1 MRKSRAEERDHM
13 PPHRLAFY
21 QPGHFHA
28 ALTLRHANPRV
39 ANDIH
44 IYADTGPERDAF
56 TDLVEQFNGRAEQPT
71 SWRLHLHEG
80 PDLPDRLIADG
91 HANAVLLAGHN
102 HSKLETI
109 AHFTQAGLH
118 VLADKPWLTDRRQL
132 PFLEQVTTGPTF
144 AMDIMTTRYSI
155 MARLCRQVVATPAL
169 FGGFDMDAD
178 PAIDI
183 GSVHHLYKMVNGRPL
198 RRPPWYYDIGIQG
211 DGMVDVQ
218 AHMVEQAQWWV
229 LGDILGD
236 YDRDV
241 VLDAARRWTTPVP
254 PDLFQDSTGLSVYP
268 ASIRQWVRDGV
279 LHYACNGDIRYRLR
293 GIRVRQT
300 TEWRAREPEGGGD
313 LHSVTLRGRRVNV
326 IVRQGPDTGY
336 RAELHLRPVADVAIE
351 PALRDAIRQWQEAF
365 PGLSVA
371 PSDLGFR
378 FVISPGLDH
387 GHESH
392 FPLVLDAFLEHLEQG
407 QWPEALRA
415 RIRLRYTLLAK
426 ARELALGTS
435 KHVDGNQ
442 SCENG
447 PHLPRT

>member
-1 MRKSRAEERDHM
+1 MSPSHAGSFIICEARMMCKPRAEERDYM
-13 PPHRLAFY
+13 SQHRLAFY

-44 IYADTGPERDAF
+44 IYAEGGPERDAF

-71 SWRLHLHEG
+71 SWTLHLHEG
-80 PDLPDRLIADG
+80 PDLQDRLIDDG
-91 HANAVLLAGHN
+91 HASAVLLAGHN

-132 PFLEQVTTGPTF
+132 PFLDQVTSGPTF
-144 AMDIMTTRYSI
+144 AMDIMTTRHSMI
-155 MARLCRQVVATPAL
+155 ARLCRQVVATPAL
-169 FGGFDMDAD
+169 FGGFDPEAA
-178 PAIDI
+178 PSIDI
-183 GSVHHLYKMVNGRPL
+183 GSVHHIYKMVNGRPL
-198 RRPPWYYDIGIQG
+198 RRPSWYYDIGIQG

-218 AHMVEQAQWWV
+218 SHMVEQAQWWV
-229 LGDILGD
+229 LGDTIGD

-241 VLDAARRWTTPVP
+241 VLDGARRWTTSVP
-254 PDLFQDSTGLSVYP
+254 LDLFQDSTGLSTYP
-268 ASIRQWVRDGV
+268 ESIRQWVRDGV

-300 TEWRAREPEGGGD
+300 TEWRAREPAGGGD
-313 LHSVTLRGRRVNV
+313 LHSVTLRGRQVNV

-336 RAELHLRPVADVAIE
+336 RAELHLEPVASLDVE
-351 PALRDAIRQWQEAF
+351 PMLNDAIAQWQDSF

-378 FVISPGLDH
+378 FVIPPALDH

-392 FPLVLDAFLEHLEQG
+392 FPLVLDAFLEHLDRG
-407 QWPEALRA
+407 QWPESLRA
-415 RIRLRYTLLAK
+415 RIRLRYTLLAR
-426 ARELALGTS
+426 ARELALRR
-435 KHVDGNQ
+435 
-442 SCENG
+442 E
-447 PHLPRT
+447 